1 MTRGHG
7 STEGP
12 ESGRHRRGH
21 AWTPFARRHRPV
33 PADTAHAADTAD
45 TDVFPVVDTPVA
57 DSPALGSPVL
67 DSRVTD
73 TRAADSPVAGSPA
86 LGSPVLGSRAA
97 GDLPDEPATGLAKFD
112 LGTIPAS
119 VTPPRT
125 WRTAA
130 WFTVGASAL
139 VLVGLV
145 YAAAALVTGPR
156 RPDVVDALPGLPTAA
171 HMFSDPPETTA
182 ADAPATTS
190 PSPRPSPSSETTAS
204 AAPPGPSRTT
214 RPQSSG
220 ASETAPAEEPTVSA
234 ATSARPTRTTISAP
248 ALVPL
253 NTDTEA
259 LGDLTEAYYRQ
270 VTEDLAAA
278 HAMTAG
284 QLYREGPDSIER
296 RYAGVRRVE
305 VQRITIDANRATT
318 VSTLTVI
325 HTDGTVT
332 TMEREL
338 TFTYGTD
345 PKISADSAAS

>member
-12 ESGRHRRGH
+12 GSGEHRRGGPP
-21 AWTPFARRHRPV
+21 AWTPPARHHPV
-33 PADTAHAADTAD
+33 PAHAADT
-45 TDVFPVVDTPVA
+45 DVIPVA
-57 DSPALGSPVL
+57 CAPV
-67 DSRVTD
+67 DD
-73 TRAADSPVAGSPA
+73 AANDGN
-86 LGSPVLGSRAA
+86 
-97 GDLPDEPATGLAKFD
+97 PDEAATGLAKFD

-119 VTPPRT
+119 VSPPRT

-171 HMFSDPPETTA
+171 PTFSDPPVTTTA
-182 ADAPATTS
+182 AAPTTAK
-190 PSPRPSPSSETTAS
+190 PSSRSIPSSEATPS
-204 AAPPGPSRTT
+204 AAPPSPSRTT
-214 RPQSSG
+214 RPLPPG
-220 ASETAPAEEPTVSA
+220 APEAAPSDEPSLSA
-234 ATSARPTRTTISAP
+234 ATSARPTRTTVSAP

-253 NTDTEA
+253 NTDPEA
-259 LGDLTEAYYRQ
+259 LGDLTEAYFGQ
-270 VTEDLAAA
+270 VTQDLAAA

-284 QLYREGPDSIER
+284 QLHREGPGSIER

-318 VSTLTVI
+318 SSTLTVV

-332 TMEREL
+332 TVEREL
-338 TFTYGTD
+338 TFTYGAD